1 MVLRRLLINRR
12 NYLNNSINMSLG
24 ILDEEI
30 VIASHNSGKI
40 KEFRDLFKKYKI
52 KIKSASDFNIVEPE
66 ETGSTFSDNALIKAR
81 ETTKGSGQVSIA
93 DDSGLCVNALDGDP
107 GIYSARWAG
116 EDKNF
121 SRAIDLS
128 LIHI

>member
-52 KIKSASDFNIVEPE
+52 KIKSASDFNIFEP
-66 ETGSTFSDNALIKAR
+66 
-81 ETTKGSGQVSIA
+81 
-93 DDSGLCVNALDGDP
+93 
-107 GIYSARWAG
+107 
-116 EDKNF
+116 
-121 SRAIDLS
+121 
-128 LIHI
+128 

>member
-1 MVLRRLLINRR
+1 
-12 NYLNNSINMSLG
+12 MSLG

-81 ETTKGSGQVSIA
+81 ETTKGAGQVSIA
-93 DDSGLCVNALDGDP
+93 DDSGLCVNALDGDEEQ
-107 GIYSARWAG
+107 G
-116 EDKNF
+116 
-121 SRAIDLS
+121 
-128 LIHI
+128 